1 MTPTDQDLAVQLK
14 ITRQDIRRRKELLG
28 FTEED
33 AKTLAELKPS
43 IDRSVSSIVDEFYAD
58 QVTKPEIE
66 RTIGDSGTLGRLK
79 HHMSNYILDMFS
91 GVYDD
96 VYVLSRLRIGLVHDR
111 IGVAP
116 RLYISSIRTLFQ
128 IIRKRLP
135 SVLSTTKQCNNYL
148 NTLRV
153 IEKIIL
159 FDLTLVMD
167 TYIHSLVKQI
177 TISQVELERYT
188 KSLEEEIS
196 SRTKELIEFAQTDPL
211 TKLSNRRAFFDVLRR
226 EIARSIRHKEEFVL
240 AYIDLDNFKQVND
253 TLGHQE
259 GDRILICVAE
269 AMRESFREE
278 DLGARIGGDE
288 FAVIISNADLA
299 KAQKA
304 IDRLAK
310 QFDATKGNSIVTM
323 SVGLARFNLEY
334 PQLPDALMKEADI
347 AMYKVKKHKRSSVA
361 PSLDQP

>member
-1 MTPTDQDLAVQLK
+1 MNLTDQDLAVQLK

-33 AKTLAELKPS
+33 AKTLSEFKPD
-43 IDRSVSSIVDEFYAD
+43 IDLSVSSIVDEFYDD

-91 GVYDD
+91 GIYDD

-111 IGVAP
+111 IGVP
-116 RLYISSIRTLFQ
+116 PMLYISSIRTLFQ
-128 IIRKRLP
+128 ILRERLT
-135 SVLSTTKQCNNYL
+135 SKLSANKQCSTCHGIL
-148 NTLRV
+148 GAL
-153 IEKIIL
+153 EKIIL

-167 TYIHSLVKQI
+167 TYIHALVKQVTDSKI
-177 TISQVELERYT
+177 ELENYA
-188 KSLEEEIS
+188 KSLEDEVS
-196 SRTKELIEFAQTDPL
+196 SRTKELIEFAQTDAL
-211 TKLSNRRAFFDVLRR
+211 TKLNNRRSFFDTLRR

-240 AYIDLDNFKQVND
+240 AYIDLDHFKQAND

-269 AMRESFREE
+269 AVRESLRAE

-288 FAVIISNADLA
+288 FAVIIANVGLA
-299 KAQKA
+299 KAKEV
-304 IDRLAK
+304 IERLTK
-310 QFDATKGNSIVTM
+310 RFDTNKGNSSVTM
-323 SVGLARFNLEY
+323 SVGLAHFNLEY
-334 PQLPDALMKEADI
+334 PQLPEALMKEADI
-347 AMYKVKKHKRSSVA
+347 AMYNAKKYKGNSIA
-361 PSLDQP
+361 AFDQP